1 MPMTTAPPPLSLIV
15 PVFNEAGA
23 LPLFLVA
30 VEKLAGRLADG
41 SEIIVVD
48 DGSTDGTSAALA
60 EAEHAWP
67 LIDSVTL
74 RLVRHRRNRGYGA
87 ALRSGLEAAHNDV
100 VAICDADG
108 TYPLMRVPALAAQ
121 LGDDADMVVG
131 ARPLSD
137 SPLLRRPAKAA
148 LNAFASYLAASP
160 IPDLNSGLRVFRRAD
175 WRRHAHLM
183 PDGFSFTSTITMA
196 LLTEGR
202 SVLYVPI
209 RCRPREG
216 HSKIRPIRDT
226 AAFFLLVCRMA
237 LMFRPLR
244 VFGPA
249 ATVLAIAGLG
259 LLVARLFMDDTIG
272 VATTIVLLVASMQLF
287 ALGLLAE
294 LINRRSVR

>member
-1 MPMTTAPPPLSLIV
+1 MTPAPPPLSLIV

-23 LPLFLVA
+23 IPLFLA
-30 VEKLAGRLADG
+30 TLEKLASRLAAG
-41 SEIIVVD
+41 SEFILVD
-48 DGSTDGTSAALA
+48 DGSTDGTGDLLASALQD
-60 EAEHAWP
+60 WP
-67 LIDSVTL
+67 VAHRAPL
-74 RLVRHRRNRGYGA
+74 RLVRHRRNRGYGS
-87 ALRSGLEAAHNDV
+87 ALRSGLETATHDI

-108 TYPLMRVPALAAQ
+108 TYPLLRLPQLA
-121 LGDDADMVVG
+121 GRIDDADMVVG

-137 SPLLRRPAKAA
+137 SPLVRRPAKAA
-148 LNAFASYLAASP
+148 LNAFASFLAATP

-196 LLTEGR
+196 LMTEGR
-202 SVLYVPI
+202 AVLYVPI

-216 HSKIRPIRDT
+216 YSKIRPIRDT

-249 ATVLAIAGLG
+249 ASVLAVAGVG
-259 LLVARLFMDDTIG
+259 LLVARLFMHDTIG

-294 LINRRSVR
+294 LINRRSMR